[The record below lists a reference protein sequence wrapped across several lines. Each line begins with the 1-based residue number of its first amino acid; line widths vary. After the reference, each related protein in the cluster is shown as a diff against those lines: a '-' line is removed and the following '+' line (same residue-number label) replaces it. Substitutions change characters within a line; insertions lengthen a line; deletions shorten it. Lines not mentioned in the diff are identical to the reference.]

1 MIKVGMMIA
10 DRYEILEKIGTGGM
24 SDVYRAKDHKL
35 NRYVAVKALKQEF
48 GENRDFVSKF
58 RVEAQAAAGL
68 MHPNIVNV
76 YDVGEENG
84 SHYIVM
90 ELVEGITLKKY
101 IEKKARLSVKE
112 AVSIAIQMAMGIEAA
127 HNNHIIHRDIKPQN
141 IIISKEGKV
150 KVTDFGIAKAA
161 TSNTITSNVMGSVH
175 YTSPEQVR
183 GGFSDEKSDI
193 YSLGITL
200 FEMLTGRVPFNGE
213 TTVAV
218 AIKHI
223 QEQMPSVREFVPEI
237 PISVEQIVKKC
248 TQKSPDRRY
257 QSAPELIEDLKKS
270 LISPDENFVR
280 LDETDASGA
289 TKNVSDEEMRQ
300 IKSAAHPKNPQLEQ
314 IPVRNQ
320 SHYDDMA
327 DQEME
332 EYPRKRSGR
341 EYIPDDYHG
350 DYQED
355 YPEEYQGNYLEE
367 ADLGEILVE
376 RRKKPSSARS
386 TESRSG
392 DRSSSG
398 NKISGN
404 KISGNKISGKNS
416 SGKSGSGKSGSGKNS
431 SGKSGSGKN
440 TSNRNGSGKNSS
452 GKSNSAKN
460 TSGKNNSGKN
470 SAGSRKNSSSKSK
483 SRRMEE
489 EEYDPK
495 MEFLTTVM
503 IVVVAVIVGCVFLYF
518 VGSAVGIFDL
528 ADTRQEQDGTPV
540 AMIAVVGKP
549 ADEAAT
555 ALRALGFDVVSEYK
569 ESNTVAENL
578 VISASAREGEMLAPG
593 SQVTLQISSGANGV
607 SLPRVE
613 GLSRAEATA
622 KLESEGF
629 VVRIT
634 QTNSDTVARDQVI
647 SQSPEAET
655 RLARGT
661 IVELEISLGAEV
673 VAVQVPD
680 IRNKTEDE
688 AIRMLEEIGLT
699 GSAVDL
705 EYSDTIEE
713 GRVTYQNYSPNVTVK
728 SGTEI
733 EFKLSM
739 GVEQAYYNCFT
750 TVSAPADYAG
760 GDAVVVLKAMDG
772 TQLWSTTTAAF
783 PVEINVNNIFAK
795 SSGEIYIT
803 YNITKQENV
812 VGEDGSVTVQN
823 VPEQVTSDPIP
834 VTFIKLQ

>member
-314 IPVRNQ
+314 IPVRNRSQ
-320 SHYDDMA
+320 YDDMT

-341 EYIPDDYHG
+341 EYIPDDYQG

-355 YPEEYQGNYLEE
+355 YPDDYQGNYPEK
-367 ADLGEILVE
+367 ADLGEIIVE
-376 RRKKPSSARS
+376 RRKKPSSARLA
-386 TESRSG
+386 ESRTG

-404 KISGNKISGKNS
+404 KISRNKISGKNN
-416 SGKSGSGKSGSGKNS
+416 SGKSSSGKNS

-460 TSGKNNSGKN
+460 ASGKNNSGKN

-528 ADTRQEQDGTPV
+528 ADTRQEQDDTSV
-540 AMIAVVGKP
+540 AMIAVIGKP

-555 ALRALGFDVVSEYK
+555 ALRALGFEVVSEYK

-578 VISASAREGEMLAPG
+578 VISASAQEGEMLALG
-593 SQVTLQISSGANGV
+593 SQVTMLISSSANGV
-607 SLPRVE
+607 SLPLVE
-613 GLSRAEATA
+613 GPSRAEATA

-629 VVRIT
+629 VVSIT
-634 QTNSDTVARDQVI
+634 QRNSDTVARDQVI

-661 IVELEISLGAEV
+661 IVELVISLGAEV
-673 VAVQVPD
+673 VEVQVPD

-739 GVEQAYYNCFT
+739 GVEQVYYNCLT
-750 TVSAPADYAG
+750 TVSAPANYDG

-772 TQLWSTTTAAF
+772 TQIWSTTTAAF

-834 VTFIKLQ
+834 VAFIKIQ